1 LTTAGDLVF
10 RVLVVAAGS
19 GLLAGAC
26 LLTARLAERQRDGLA
41 VDGGERRLRR
51 RRSALRGALGISASS
66 GALAAPAFV
75 WPDVAVGLTATLI
88 AAALIAPIPWLS
100 SLAGGPRWAA
110 LGGWVSCA
118 AVLAAVFWLLA
129 GSLVASDATPGRL
142 EQDATLATI
151 RELGEAFEAWRED
164 RGVAGSREDR
174 GVAGS
179 REDRGVAE
187 PAGEP
192 ASPGEGPVT
201 TVVAVGDLPELTPD
215 EISRVLVPRYLPVL
229 PRVDGWGRPLE
240 LRGALGERPR
250 LVIRSAGEDG
260 RYSADEYLP
269 GLLPAGS
276 LDGDLVWADGIFVRQ
291 PAD

>member
-26 LLTARLAERQRDGLA
+26 LLTARLAERQR
-41 VDGGERRLRR
+41 
-51 RRSALRGALGISASS
+51 
-66 GALAAPAFV
+66 
-75 WPDVAVGLTATLI
+75 AVGLTATLI